1 METHEMAA
9 GKKNATRLG
18 AYLVFADES
27 GFLLIP
33 PVRRTWAPRGQTP
46 VVRHQQKRD
55 RISVISAVSVSPQR
69 KRLGLY
75 YALHLKNIQHEEV
88 CLFLRDLLQH
98 LRGHI
103 IVLWDNG
110 AIHKGPVMREFCRKH
125 PRLHLE
131 ALPPYAPELNPDEG
145 VWSQAK
151 DTLANS
157 RPDTIYELWWH
168 LFDTLEDIGHSQR
181 KLRACVHQSDLPP
194 FLP

>member
-1 METHEMAA
+1 MAA

-18 AYLVFADES
+18 AYLVFVDES

-33 PVRRTWAPRGQTP
+33 PIRRTWAPRGRTP
-46 VVRHQQKRD
+46 VVRHHQKRD
-55 RISVISAVSVSPQR
+55 RISVISGISISPQR

-88 CLFLRDLLQH
+88 CLFLRSLLQH

-110 AIHKGPVMREFCRKH
+110 AIHKGPVIRDFCRKH

-131 ALPPYAPELNPDEG
+131 LLPPYAPELNPDEG

-151 DTLANS
+151 NTLANG
-157 RPDTIYELWWH
+157 RPDTIDELCLH
-168 LFDTLEDIGHSQR
+168 LFDTFEAIGDSQC
-181 KLRACVHQSDLPP
+181 KLRACIHQSDLPP